1 MSQNAAAK
9 VVDLTTKYRW
19 FILIGLITA
28 AIMEVLDTTIV
39 NVSLPQI
46 AGNIGATSEEIGWVS
61 TGYILANVIIL
72 PVTAW
77 LSSRFGRRK
86 YLAASITIFTAA
98 SIMCGLSGSL
108 IGLVFWR
115 IVQGAGGAAL
125 LSTSQATIREIFPP
139 EEQGMT
145 QAIYILGIIVAPT
158 IGPTLGGWITDNY
171 SWHWSFFINLPIGIA
186 SFLLVTSFLQDSK
199 YKMATGSVDW
209 AGLGLLTIG
218 IGALQYALEEGNS
231 KQWFEDSTIV
241 ACISV
246 AAISLPLFVLWE
258 LSKRN
263 PVPIVNL
270 RVLKNAQLSAGLILY
285 LVLGFGLY
293 GGVFVYPLFAQG
305 ILRLTPTETGLA
317 LFPGGLATA
326 VSATIAGRL
335 QQIPPRI
342 LIVTG
347 LTGFLCS
354 MIWLASLPPTS
365 GVGDAQAALLLR
377 GAGLGLLF
385 VPINLAAFSTLK
397 GPEIAQGAALLNLC
411 RQMGGSFGIAIL
423 ATYLTHQTAVSRGV
437 MASHLNVGANPALTD
452 RFNLASR
459 LFMSRGYAP
468 PLASKAADQLILSSL
483 DRQASAA
490 AFNQAFMLIAI
501 AILVSTPAI
510 FLLRNPKRGPAPA
523 AVAADAH

>member
-1 MSQNAAAK
+1 MPSKAAEA

-19 FILIGLITA
+19 FILVGLITA

-46 AGNIGATSEEIGWVS
+46 AGNVGATSEEIGWVS
-61 TGYILANVIIL
+61 TGYILANVILL

-77 LSSRFGRRK
+77 LASRFGRKR
-86 YLAASITIFTAA
+86 YLAASITIFTVA

-108 IGLVFWR
+108 VGLVFWR

-171 SWHWSFFINLPIGIA
+171 NWHWSFFINLPIGIA

-199 YKMATGSVDW
+199 FKMATGKVDW
-209 AGLGLLTIG
+209 TGLSLLTVG
-218 IGALQYALEEGNS
+218 IGTLQYALEEGNS
-231 KQWFEDSTIV
+231 KMWLQDSTIALCIAV
-241 ACISV
+241 ASIT
-246 AAISLPLFVLWE
+246 LPIFVLWE

-263 PVPIVNL
+263 TVPIVNL

-305 ILRLTPTETGLA
+305 ILNLTPTETGLA

-326 VSATIAGRL
+326 FSATIAGRM
-335 QQIPPRI
+335 QNIPPRV

-347 LTGFLCS
+347 LGIFLSS

-397 GPEIAQGAALLNLC
+397 GAEIAQGAALLNLC

-423 ATYLTHQTAVSRGV
+423 ATYLTHQTAINRSY
-437 MASHLNVGANPALTD
+437 MASFLNPGANPALSD
-452 RFNLASR
+452 RLR
-459 LFMSRGYAP
+459 LGAALFRSKGYTP
-468 PLASKAADQLILSSL
+468 PLASKAANQLVLYGL

-490 AFNQAFMLIAI
+490 AFNQAFMLIAL
-501 AILVSTPAI
+501 AILVATPAI
-510 FLLRNPKRGPAPA
+510 FLLKNPQKGAKTAP
-523 AVAADAH
+523 AADAH

>member
-1 MSQNAAAK
+1 MPNKAAEK
-9 VVDLTTKYRW
+9 IVDITTKYRW
-19 FILIGLITA
+19 FILLGLITA

-77 LSSRFGRRK
+77 LSSRFGRKR
-86 YLAASITIFTAA
+86 YLASSIIIFTAA

-108 IGLVFWR
+108 VGLVFWR

-171 SWHWSFFINLPIGIA
+171 NWHWSFFINLPIGIA

-199 YKMATGSVDW
+199 FKMATGSVDW
-209 AGLGLLTIG
+209 TGLGLLTAG
-218 IGALQYALEEGNS
+218 IGTLQYALEEGNS
-231 KQWFEDSTIV
+231 KQWLEDSNI
-241 ACISV
+241 AICITV
-246 AAISLPLFVLWE
+246 AAITLPLFVLWE
-258 LSKRN
+258 LSRFNKM
-263 PVPIVNL
+263 PVVNL
-270 RVLKNAQLSAGLILY
+270 RVLKNPQLSAGLILY

-305 ILRLTPTETGLA
+305 ILNLTPTETGLA

-326 VSATIAGRL
+326 LSATIAGRM
-335 QQIPPRI
+335 QNIPPRV

-347 LTGFLCS
+347 LTIFLSS
-354 MIWLASLPPTS
+354 MIWLGSLPPTS

-397 GPEIAQGAALLNLC
+397 GAEIAQGAALLNLC

-423 ATYLTHQTAVSRGV
+423 ATYLTHQTAINRGT
-437 MASHLNVGANPALTD
+437 MATFLNPGANPALTN
-452 RFNLASR
+452 RLRLGTALFQSKGYSPQLA
-459 LFMSRGYAP
+459 A
-468 PLASKAADQLILSSL
+468 KAANQLVVGTL
-483 DRQASAA
+483 DRQAAAA

-501 AILVSTPAI
+501 AILLAAPAI
-510 FLLRNPKRGPAPA
+510 LLLKNPKKSAPPAP
-523 AVAADAH
+523 VADAH

>member
-1 MSQNAAAK
+1 MPNKAAEK

-77 LSSRFGRRK
+77 LSSRFGRKR
-86 YLAASITIFTAA
+86 YLAASITIFTGA

-108 IGLVFWR
+108 VGLVFWR
-115 IVQGAGGAAL
+115 IIQGAGGAAL

-186 SFLLVTSFLQDSK
+186 SFLLVTTFLQDSK
-199 YKMATGSVDW
+199 FSMATGKVDW
-209 AGLGLLTIG
+209 TGLGLLTVG
-218 IGALQYALEEGNS
+218 VGTLQYALEEGNS
-231 KQWFEDSTIV
+231 KQWFEDSNIAICIV
-241 ACISV
+241 IALT
-246 AAISLPLFVLWE
+246 ALPLFVLWE
-258 LSKRN
+258 LSKWN
-263 PVPIVNL
+263 KVPIVNL

-293 GGVFVYPLFAQG
+293 GGIFVYPLFAQG
-305 ILRLTPTETGLA
+305 ILNLTPTETGLA

-326 VSATIAGRL
+326 VSATIAGRF
-335 QQIPPRI
+335 QVVPPRVM
-342 LIVTG
+342 IVTG
-347 LTGFLCS
+347 LTIFLAS
-354 MIWLASLPPTS
+354 MVWLASLPPTS

-397 GPEIAQGAALLNLC
+397 GAEIAQGAALLNLC

-423 ATYLTHQTAVSRGV
+423 ATYLTHQTAIDRGT
-437 MASHLNVGANPALTD
+437 MASFLTPGANPALTQ
-452 RFNLASR
+452 RLQLATR
-459 LFMSRGYAP
+459 LFESRGYAP
-468 PLASKAADQLILSSL
+468 PLAVKAANQVIIGSL

-501 AILVSTPAI
+501 AILASTPAI
-510 FLLRNPKRGPAPA
+510 FLLKNPKTGTRPA
-523 AVAADAH
+523 AAAADAH